1 MSELYTRYIK
11 ISRLD
16 KDGNDISPTLSNLT
30 SITIPWED
38 GSIAQYNVLGS
49 TSTSEYYNFVVEY
62 ESTSSIDF
70 TDSNIKEEI
79 SLPFSSSLSGIMG
92 TSFIAVGTFVG
103 GIGVVSDPS
112 SVIPRGSYH
121 IRTPDR
127 YKFYKIRTY
136 LQQDLTLRISGSMDV
151 ISGTSTTP
159 SPFISFIKSSNDQ
172 PIFINPLTGFSQ
184 FTSGASF
191 IGDKYFFPTGSIPGI
206 VPIDFTTTIPSS
218 SLLPGDFIT
227 LGGLSLS
234 VMEFAIYTFESG
246 SEFSVSASY
255 LEPSGSEITL
265 EPPFTEIFTDSDCD
279 VLQGNVIISRPNNQ
293 LQDMD
298 FSTSQ
303 IKPVN
308 YEALVNYTA
317 TKATYPLSSFTQ
329 TSILSPEYS
338 SVNTVPTFNSGSGF
352 NAQSSIS
359 TNVIYFD
366 NYIGPDYPG
375 VGPSGRTWENEIYP
389 KYVITPEEEIIDVSA
404 NDDISRGTLEQTIA
418 SFANIPPFAGT
429 PNGFANIKGGVFTD
443 QGFIEAS
450 FNGGVAVFTQTS
462 NTASFTFI
470 RAITNITGSNPL
482 PLPQNIGGFTE
493 GVLYPGGIENTRAA
507 DLPSK
512 VVKILKEKNLI

>member
-16 KDGNDISPTLSNLT
+16 ANGDDISSTLSNLT

-70 TDSNIKEEI
+70 TDSNIVEEI
-79 SLPFSSSLSGIMG
+79 SLPFSSSLNGILG
-92 TSFIAVGTFVG
+92 TSIIAVNTFIG
-103 GIGVVSDPS
+103 GIGIVSDPS
-112 SVIPRGSYH
+112 SVVPPGSYH
-121 IRTPDR
+121 VRSSDNYT
-127 YKFYKIRTY
+127 FYKVRTY

-151 ISGTSTTP
+151 SSVNSPTD
-159 SPFISFIKSSNDQ
+159 SPFIGFIKSSNDQ
-172 PIFINPLTGFSQ
+172 PIIVNPATGLNGFAP
-184 FTSGASF
+184 GAGF
-191 IGDKYFFPTGSIPGI
+191 IGDKYYFPSGSTPGI
-206 VPIDFTTTIPSS
+206 IPIDLTTTIPSS

-227 LGGLSLS
+227 VGGLSLN
-234 VMEFAIYTFESG
+234 MFESAIFRFEPG

-265 EPPFTEIFTDSDCD
+265 EPPFSEIFTDSDCD

-303 IKPVN
+303 IKPIN

-352 NAQSSIS
+352 NAQSSIA

-375 VGPSGRTWENEIYP
+375 VGQSGRTWENEIYP

-443 QGFIEAS
+443 EGFIEAS
-450 FNGGVAVFTQTS
+450 FNGNVAIFTQTS

-482 PLPQNIGGFTE
+482 PLSQNIGGFKE
-493 GVLYPGGIENTRAA
+493 GVLYSGGIENTRAA

-512 VVKILKEKNLI
+512 VIKILKEKNLI